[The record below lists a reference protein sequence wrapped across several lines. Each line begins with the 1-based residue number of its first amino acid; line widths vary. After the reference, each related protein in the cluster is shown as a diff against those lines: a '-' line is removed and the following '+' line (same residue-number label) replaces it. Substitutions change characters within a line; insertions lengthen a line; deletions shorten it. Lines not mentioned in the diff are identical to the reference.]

1 MLLKTRKSK
10 KAVSVIIGY
19 VLLIAFAVVIGG
31 LTYTWIKTYVP
42 IEGLECQ
49 DGVSVFIKKSVFDAD
64 TSELNIT
71 LKNTGRFS
79 IAGYFIH
86 ATNELD
92 QKLATIDL
100 SGYNIGS
107 LIFDTTGIESRENED
122 SELILGNSVLF
133 SPRGDNSLKS
143 GEERNHV
150 FKIPDELVGTLYNV
164 QVTPIRFEEVENRN
178 RFVSCES
185 ARTEQE
191 IFDAPI

>member
-49 DGVSVFIKKSVFDAD
+49 DGVSVFIKKSVFDI
-64 TSELNIT
+64 TTTPHQLNIT
-71 LKNTGRFS
+71 VKNTGRFS
-79 IAGYFIH
+79 VAGYFIH
-86 ATNELD
+86 ATNESD

-100 SGYNIGS
+100 SRYLNEG
-107 LIFDTTGIESRENED
+107 ESFEATKL
-122 SELILGNSVLF
+122 SNSILF

-150 FKIPDELVGTLYNV
+150 FDIPSELGILHNL
-164 QVTPIRFEEVENRN
+164 QITPIRFEEVENRN
-178 RFVSCES
+178 RFVSCVNS
-185 ARTEQE
+185 RTEQV
-191 IFDAPI
+191 IFNAPI

>member
-1 MLLKTRKSK
+1 MLLKTKTIKSK
-10 KAVSVIIGY
+10 RAVSVIVGY

-49 DGVSVFIKKSVFDAD
+49 DGVSVFIKKSVFY
-64 TSELNIT
+64 TTPRQLNIT

-86 ATNELD
+86 ATDELD

-100 SGYNIGS
+100 SEYNENSEPKEFI
-107 LIFDTTGIESRENED
+107 TGF
-122 SELILGNSVLF
+122 ILGNSVLF

-143 GEERNHV
+143 GSEAIHV
-150 FKIPDELVGTLYNV
+150 FNIPSDKRGTLYNV

-191 IFDAPI
+191 IVNTPI